1 MGVDVP
7 EGLRE
12 DKGLEEGGLDVV
24 EEGAG
29 GLMNRGIAANVEPGV
44 ETRVAL
50 KDVVD
55 VDVVGGRVEDCWEL

>member
-1 MGVDVP
+1 VGVDVP

-12 DKGLEEGGLDVV
+12 VKGLEEDGRDVV
-24 EEGAG
+24 EEGTG

-50 KDVVD
+50 KDVD
-55 VDVVGGRVEDCWEL
+55 DVVEGLVEGC

>member
-12 DKGLEEGGLDVV
+12 VKGLEEDGLDVV
-24 EEGAG
+24 EEGTG

-50 KDVVD
+50 KDVD
-55 VDVVGGRVEDCWEL
+55 DVV

>member
-24 EEGAG
+24 EEGTG

-50 KDVVD
+50 KDVD
-55 VDVVGGRVEDCWEL
+55 DVVEGLVEGC